1 MSHWYN
7 SQKRNY
13 DKHQILHK
21 NQTNKDKNRAGSK
34 NLVLPYNH
42 TIDACRKAKKI
53 QICWNSINKRKK
65 CEIIG
70 MNIRWTKL
78 LYIFLFLSF
87 FHFYFHY
94 LFLLITRVSIH
105 FFYFSY
111 SGIWLLLMFGMC
123 SFIRSCSFGFFFN
136 FFLLCFGLKRWF
148 SITVCSNQSF
158 ELFIFFHLVDVVI
171 VCIVPNSKNLKKNP
185 WICNLI
191 TVVLKAYFNTHNKVI
206 VFFFFFAFCLFM
218 FSVLLN
224 KHFHCWKL

>member
-34 NLVLPYNH
+34 NLVLPYNQ

-105 FFYFSY
+105 FFIF
-111 SGIWLLLMFGMC
+111 LTLAFGC
-123 SFIRSCSFGFFFN
+123 SWCLACVHSFVSVHLDFF
-136 FFLLCFGLKRWF
+136 
-148 SITVCSNQSF
+148 
-158 ELFIFFHLVDVVI
+158 
-171 VCIVPNSKNLKKNP
+171 
-185 WICNLI
+185 
-191 TVVLKAYFNTHNKVI
+191 Y
-206 VFFFFFAFCLFM
+206 FFFFY
-218 FSVLLN
+218 VLG
-224 KHFHCWKL
+224 